1 MLTRNSDIQS
11 LVERLSEH
19 YRQNVASLYLRP
31 AFFRLEVSRQD
42 WDHIE
47 AVAEKTALYRQQGWH
62 LDELYACLV
71 SLARFIQK
79 ARRQILP
86 DARSVALGNLRDTA
100 PNQKIK
106 AEMAAA
112 NFGSNLGV
120 LASMI
125 LELFQRCKDE
135 EAALAP
141 GVVPAWKKEPGI
153 GQLGELLA
161 P

>member
-1 MLTRNSDIQS
+1 MLTRNSDILT
-11 LVERLSEH
+11 LVDRLSEH
-19 YRQNVASLYLRP
+19 YRANVATIYLRP

-47 AVAEKTALYRQQGWH
+47 TVAEKSALYRQQGWH
-62 LDELYACLV
+62 LDELYSCLL
-71 SLARFIQK
+71 SLARFVQK

-86 DARSVALGNLRDTA
+86 DARNVALGNLREMAQDK
-100 PNQKIK
+100 KIK

-141 GVVPAWKKEPGI
+141 GVVPAWKKDPALNQINEF
-153 GQLGELLA
+153 LA

>member
-1 MLTRNSDIQS
+1 MVTRNSDILT
-11 LVERLSEH
+11 LVDRLSEH
-19 YRQNVASLYLRP
+19 YRQNVASQYLRP

-47 AVAEKTALYRQQGWH
+47 AVAEKSALYRQQGWH
-62 LDELYACLV
+62 LDELYSCIL
-71 SLARFIQK
+71 SLSRFIQK

-86 DARSVALGNLRDTA
+86 DARSVALGNLRETA
-100 PNQKIK
+100 PDKKIK

-112 NFGSNLGV
+112 NFGSNLG
-120 LASMI
+120 LMASMI

-135 EAALAP
+135 EASVAP
-141 GVVPAWKKEPGI
+141 GVVPAWKKDPGMS
-153 GQLGELLA
+153 QLNELLA